1 MSVKY
6 IFFEAGLNFKI
17 LYLKMLRLG
26 ALLISESNLF
36 NSIVADGIKV
46 FLRKLYL
53 TLK

>member
-6 IFFEAGLNFKI
+6 VFFEAGLNFKI
-17 LYLKMLRLG
+17 FYLKMLRLG
-26 ALLISESNLF
+26 ALLISESNSF
-36 NSIVADGIKV
+36 YSIVTDGIKV